1 LIHFMQIDSFAIKND
16 KLLPDLGNRHTT
28 LARRLHPGVG
38 Q

>member
-1 LIHFMQIDSFAIKND
+1 MRFMQIDSFANKND
-16 KLLPDLGNRHTT
+16 KLLPHLGNRHTT